1 MVLWLCENNI
11 LSVDIQGHDNKKS
24 SFNRQGNEAL
34 NLFYS
39 AICSDE
45 GIHRHFIGCKDNNL
59 VWILQLV
66 SFLIFALS
74 VLFNFLCRNSVFV
87 FGRTKYLHPSCS
99 RHFVFSNPSISLFY
113 GRNRPPASPFTFAVY
128 FIRKRLDLHIND
140 YLFINFCPNSDNMY
154 FL

>member
-11 LSVDIQGHDNKKS
+11 LSVDIHGHDNKKS

-39 AICSDE
+39 AICSEE

-99 RHFVFSNPSISLFY
+99 LPFCFFKSI
-113 GRNRPPASPFTFAVY
+113 N
-128 FIRKRLDLHIND
+128 FIILRSKSSSSKSIYVCGIFHSQTSWSTHKRLFV
-140 YLFINFCPNSDNMY
+140 Y
-154 FL
+154 